1 MDFKKYEK
9 QIQTL
14 TMDSLQAIEDV
25 KDDALTE
32 FSKHLKASGKL
43 KLLEDAQVELE
54 SSKDLTFVGNDHE
67 FFHQYIRF
75 DFSDIID
82 TDSGLQKELLVSF
95 LAQNDFFMEPDFKND
110 CLTMSIGPC
119 IVIYSDS
126 GDVYD
131 QDAGKT
137 ILKGYNPRTG
147 EADYETES
155 ERNEKI
161 EKYMEKTGYFPAVV
175 LVDDYCNPIR
185 YVNTKEGA
193 Q

>member
-43 KLLEDAQVELE
+43 KLIEDAQLKLE
-54 SSKDLTFVGNDHE
+54 SSKYLTCVENDHE

-82 TDSGLQKELLVSF
+82 TDSDLQKELLVSF
-95 LAQNDFFMEPDFKND
+95 LEQNDFFMQPDFKND

-119 IVIYSDS
+119 IVIDQDS

-137 ILKGYNPRTG
+137 ILYGRRRSLSY
-147 EADYETES
+147 DYETES

-161 EKYMEKTGYFPAVV
+161 EKYMEKTGYFPSVV
-175 LVDDYCNPIR
+175 LVDRYGSPIR

>member
-25 KDDALTE
+25 KASSLTE

-43 KLLEDAQVELE
+43 KLIEEAQGELE
-54 SSKDLTFVGNDHE
+54 SSKDLTFVENDE
-67 FFHQYIRF
+67 FFHQYVRF
-75 DFSDIID
+75 DFSGIID
-82 TDSGLQKELLVSF
+82 TDSDLQKELLVSF
-95 LAQNDFFMEPDFKND
+95 LEQNDFFMQPDFKND
-110 CLTMSIGPC
+110 CLTMNIGPC
-119 IVIYSDS
+119 IVIYQDS

-131 QDAGKT
+131 QDEGKT

-147 EADYETES
+147 EADYKTES

-161 EKYMEKTGYFPAVV
+161 EKYMEKTGCFPPVV
-175 LVDDYCNPIR
+175 LVDSYWHPVR
-185 YVNTKEGA
+185 YVNTKEGV

>member
-14 TMDSLQAIEDV
+14 SMDSQQAIEDV

-43 KLLEDAQVELE
+43 KLLDDALVKLE
-54 SSKDLTFVGNDHE
+54 SSRDLTRVENDHE

-82 TDSGLQKELLVSF
+82 TDSDLQRELLVSF
-95 LAQNDFFMEPDFKND
+95 LEQNDFFMEPDFKND
-110 CLTMSIGPC
+110 CLTMNIGPC
-119 IVIYSDS
+119 IVIDQDS

-131 QDAGKT
+131 QDTGK
-137 ILKGYNPRTG
+137 IVLKGYNPRTG

-161 EKYMEKTGYFPAVV
+161 EKYMEKTGCFPSVV
-175 LVDDYCNPIR
+175 LVDRYGSPIQ
-185 YVNTKEGA
+185 YVNIKEGA